1 MRMKSFEFEGVT
13 VTPGTIGKCEIEVGS
28 DALGRE
34 MCVNIHIVHGTSPGP
49 VVACIGT
56 IHGDELNGM
65 AIIHHLITGPDH
77 LQGTGD
83 DVIDP
88 DLLRG
93 TLILVPIANPSAVL
107 RGTRQGADG
116 HDLNRMFPG
125 KKKGKFTQRLA
136 HTLFHR
142 IVDHCDM
149 IVDLHSAPSSRL
161 NVPHLRANLDDPGS
175 RKMAGLFGLQI
186 TLHSVGA
193 EGTLRRT
200 AVDSGIPAVLLEAGT
215 SHRFEPEMIRLGVRG
230 LLEMFAGLEMLPPLK
245 ERAAVNLMV
254 RRSRWVRA
262 NCGGIL
268 HASVDGGELVDK
280 GQTLAQIVD
289 PLGIAVSSI
298 QAPVSGIVIGLA
310 THPLVHSGD
319 PVANIVMLDEI
330 QRTLLREHGVEG
342 RIDAALDTNYI
353 EVSDEDGLTID
364 DQV

>member
-1 MRMKSFEFEGVT
+1 MKAFEFEGVS
-13 VTPGTIGKCEIEVGS
+13 VAPGTIGACQIEVGS
-28 DALGRE
+28 DAVGRE
-34 MCVNIHIVHGTSPGP
+34 MCVDVQIVHGSSSGP

-77 LQGTGD
+77 LQGTSD
-83 DVIDP
+83 DVINP
-88 DLLRG
+88 GQLRG

-107 RGTRQGADG
+107 RGTRRGADG

-125 KKKGKFTQRLA
+125 KTKGKFTQRLA

-142 IVDHCDM
+142 IVDRCDM

-186 TLHSVGA
+186 TLHSMGA

-200 AVDSGIPAVLLEAGT
+200 AVDSGIPAILLEAGT
-215 SHRFEPEMIRLGVRG
+215 SHRFEPEMVRLGVRG
-230 LLEMFAGLEMLPPLK
+230 LLEMLAGLEMLPTLK
-245 ERAAVNLMV
+245 ERTAVNLMV

-262 NCGGIL
+262 DCGGIL
-268 HASVDGGELVDK
+268 HAAVDGGDLVEK
-280 GQTLAQIVD
+280 GQDLAQIVN
-289 PLGIAVSSI
+289 PLGITISSI
-298 QAPVSGIVIGLA
+298 KAPVSGIVIGLT
-310 THPLVHSGD
+310 THPLIHSGD
-319 PVANIVMLDEI
+319 PVANIVMLNDI
-330 QRTLLREHGVEG
+330 QHTLLDEYGVEG